1 MRWHLNISIFSFAF
15 QDILNQQENNIPM
28 KILLENVMVNKKI
41 SLRQVSLLTGVPKST
56 IDDIVAGRKSPRMDT
71 MEKLAKG
78 LKVRISDL
86 YDSPYK

>member
-1 MRWHLNISIFSFAF
+1 MNGKNL
-15 QDILNQQENNIPM
+15 
-28 KILLENVMVNKKI
+28 
-41 SLRQVSLLTGVPKST
+41 SLRQVSLLTGIPKST
-56 IDDIVAGRKSPRMDT
+56 VDDIVAGRKSPRMDA